1 MKLQLLVPSFLL
13 CLLAGNASA
22 QLESSYPSSAV
33 LYKVLVDDPAV
44 QNQLWLH
51 VQPLTADGMTMNAS
65 VGSGLETHWISP
77 FKGIEFHA
85 GIRGNFFNAMDLQKR
100 ASSSAAVFIQTDK
113 YDDPVR
119 NPLAVSLSRFLAW
132 EAGGFYPLK
141 EFMKNGKANISI
153 PDQTGVAENLE
164 LNAKVL
170 RTLGARLG
178 VNSLMS
184 TVSLNKAM
192 EDQNLELVGNRGNR
206 LSPKGATI
214 SPVYRTEDGVNSLF
228 TSFASTGFYAGIG
241 MQRRKNLNIKTE
253 TLGIISSNSI
263 LSFYAD
269 VMLNP
274 WTSLQPVA
282 YARNGSGEKEEFNVD
297 QVKLMKLGFRTGF
310 EIRHN
315 ENPFIS
321 AGGEIGY
328 RPSIQGQGFY
338 AALRIGI
345 PVFSIGNQ
353 SFARPS
359 TNVGADQSI
368 GK

>member
-1 MKLQLLVPSFLL
+1 MKLQLLVPSLFL
-13 CLLAGNASA
+13 CLLTGKASA

-33 LYKVLVDDPAV
+33 LYKVLVDDPSV

-51 VQPLTADGMTMNAS
+51 LQPLTADGMTMNAS

-77 FKGIEFHA
+77 FRGIEFHA

-100 ASSSAAVFIQTDK
+100 AASSAAIFIQTDK
-113 YDDPVR
+113 YDDPSR
-119 NPLAVSLSRFLAW
+119 NPLAVTLSRFLAW
-132 EAGGFYPLK
+132 EAGGFYPIK
-141 EFMKNGKANISI
+141 EFLKNGKANISI

-178 VNSLMS
+178 VNSMRS
-184 TVSLNKAM
+184 TVSLNKAL
-192 EDQNLELVGNRGNR
+192 EDQNLELVGNKGNR

-214 SPVYRTEDGVNSLF
+214 GSVYRTRDDINSLF
-228 TSFASTGFYAGIG
+228 TSFASTGIYAGIG

-269 VMLNP
+269 VMFNP
-274 WTSLQPVA
+274 WTSLQPFA
-282 YARNGSGEKEEFNVD
+282 YAANGSGDKEEFQVD
-297 QVKLMKLGFRTGF
+297 AINLSKFGFRTGF

-353 SFARPS
+353 SFSRPS
-359 TNVGADQSI
+359 TNVGSDQSI

>member
-1 MKLQLLVPSFLL
+1 MKLQYLLPTVLL
-13 CLLAGNASA
+13 SLLSGTSSA

-33 LYKVLVDDPAV
+33 LYKVLVDDPNV
-44 QNQLWLH
+44 QNQFWLH
-51 VQPLTADGMTMNAS
+51 LQPLTADGMSMNAA
-65 VGSGLETHWISP
+65 VGSGIETHWISP
-77 FKGIEFHA
+77 FKGIEFHG

-100 ASSSAAVFIQTDK
+100 ATSTAAVFIQTDK
-113 YDDPVR
+113 YDDPSR
-119 NPLAVSLSRFLAW
+119 NPLSGTFSRFLAW
-132 EAGGFYPLK
+132 EAGAFFPFK
-141 EFMKNGKANISI
+141 EFASSGKANISL
-153 PDQTGVAENLE
+153 PDQSGIIENLE

-170 RTLGARLG
+170 RTLGARVG
-178 VNSLMS
+178 FNSMQT

-192 EDQNLELVGNRGNR
+192 ADQNIQLTGSKGTK
-206 LSPKGATI
+206 LSPVGATI
-214 SPVYRTEDGVNSLF
+214 GSVFKTEDGINSLF
-228 TSFASTGFYAGIG
+228 SSFSSSGIYAGVG
-241 MQRRKNLNIKTE
+241 LQRRKNLNIKTE

-269 VMLNP
+269 VMFNP
-274 WTSLQPVA
+274 WTSLRPFA
-282 YARNGSGEKEEFNVD
+282 YAASGSGEKEEFQVD
-297 QVKLMKLGFRTGF
+297 AISLSKFGFRTGF

-328 RPSIQGQGFY
+328 RPAIEGQGFY

-353 SFARPS
+353 SFSRPS

>member
-1 MKLQLLVPSFLL
+1 MKLQLLLPSILL
-13 CLLAGNASA
+13 CLLAGKVSA
-22 QLESSYPSSAV
+22 QLESSYPSSAIM
-33 LYKVLVDDPAV
+33 YKVLVDDPSV

-51 VQPLTADGMTMNAS
+51 IQPITADGMSMNAS

-85 GIRGNFFNAMDLQKR
+85 GIRGNFFNAMDLQKK
-100 ASSSAAVFIQTDK
+100 ASKSAAIFIQTDK
-113 YDDPVR
+113 YDDPIQ
-119 NPLAVSLSRFLAW
+119 NPIAVTLSRFLAW
-132 EAGGFYPLK
+132 EAGGFYPIK
-141 EFMKNGKANISI
+141 EFMSNGRANISM
-153 PDQTGVAENLE
+153 PDQTGIAENLE

-178 VNSLMS
+178 VNSLMT
-184 TVSLNKAM
+184 TVSLNKAL
-192 EDQNLELVGNRGNR
+192 EDQNLELLGNRGNR
-206 LSPKGATI
+206 LSPKGATLG
-214 SPVYRTEDGVNSLF
+214 SVYNTRDGINSLF

-269 VMLNP
+269 VMVNP
-274 WTSLQPVA
+274 WTSLKPIA
-282 YARNGSGEKEEFNVD
+282 YTQNGSGEKEEFQVD
-297 QVKLMKLGFRTGF
+297 KVKLMKLGFRTGF

-315 ENPFIS
+315 ENPFLS

-328 RPSIQGQGFY
+328 RPAIQGQGFY

-353 SFARPS
+353 NFARPS
-359 TNVGADQSI
+359 TNVGSDQSI